1 MRPPYQ
7 LSTKETRKKDKHV
20 NDSEGTT
27 KTKSKRE
34 RTTKQRD
41 ATKTLNHRPTSV
53 MDSVGYTQELHNART
68 TSTTN
73 PTHNTP
79 NVNEQSIEASERPHG
94 KSRANH
100 WHTRTIHR
108 KTLHYSHGRERSPIQ
123 PAPPKSPTYT
133 NTHPFTNH
141 QPPSSHNQPQLSKTT
156 NRSYGPRGT
165 VSISAQHKS
174 EHRQKPTWTNKHT

>member
-1 MRPPYQ
+1 MKKLRSNRTQQNTEPYDQ
-7 LSTKETRKKDKHV
+7 PMTI
-20 NDSEGTT
+20 
-27 KTKSKRE
+27 
-34 RTTKQRD
+34 
-41 ATKTLNHRPTSV
+41 A
-53 MDSVGYTQELHNART
+53 

-79 NVNEQSIEASERPHG
+79 NVNEQSVEASERPPG

-156 NRSYGPRGT
+156 NHSYGPRGT

-174 EHRQKPTWTNKHT
+174 EHRQTPTWTNKHT